1 MSYAGANG
9 FIVDRLLSHSADSD
23 DPLRGIV
30 IAGACNG
37 TERQDLE
44 AALLRAWA
52 AGVLVLRATRCP
64 SGRVLAGA
72 HDAIP
77 DSAGLSAVKARITLM
92 LRFRSR

>member
-44 AALLRAWA
+44 AALLRA
-52 AGVLVLRATRCP
+52 
-64 SGRVLAGA
+64 
-72 HDAIP
+72 
-77 DSAGLSAVKARITLM
+77 
-92 LRFRSR
+92 